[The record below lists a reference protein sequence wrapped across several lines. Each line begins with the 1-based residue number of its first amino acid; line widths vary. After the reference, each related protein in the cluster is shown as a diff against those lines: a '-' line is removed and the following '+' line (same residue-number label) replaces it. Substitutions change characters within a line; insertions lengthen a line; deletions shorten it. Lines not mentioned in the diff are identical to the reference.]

1 MNNVPKSYQY
11 ISIDS
16 RLLPN
21 NNNFTLNFMQPAF
34 NNNGAP
40 QESSNIFLHEIDS
53 IIGLK
58 LTDFHVSNTSTTTLS
73 STGVQYIDILC
84 PSVPTRGQMSDN
96 RNGFVFDKI
105 FLEREGSTIYHSTY
119 RPNYRKDGLFN
130 PIPLS
135 KLEFKLNNMKDGGTY
150 EPLDPN
156 ISFVM
161 NLELISMNKMY
172 IEDDLLLTMK
182 SLNKAVNKLRA
193 PPQQTQHYPQYYYPH
208 KV

>member
-21 NNNFTLNFMQPAF
+21 NNNFTLNFMQPAYS
-34 NNNGAP
+34 NVGP
-40 QESSNIFLHEIDS
+40 QQSSNIFLHEIDS

-58 LTDFHVSNTSTTTLS
+58 LIDFHVSNTSTTTLS

-84 PSVPTRGQMSDN
+84 PIIPTRGQMSDN

-119 RPNYRKDGLFN
+119 HPNYRKDGLFN
-130 PIPLS
+130 PVPLS
-135 KLEFKLNNMKDGGTY
+135 KMEFKLNNMKDGVILIMGTNSY
-150 EPLDPN
+150 TL
-156 ISFVM
+156 FG
-161 NLELISMNKMY
+161 
-172 IEDDLLLTMK
+172 
-182 SLNKAVNKLRA
+182 
-193 PPQQTQHYPQYYYPH
+193 PQER
-208 KV
+208 